1 MTFGSD
7 LTNLSLGRT
16 RGQHLGD
23 VSLSA
28 HVLGVWTRLIPQ
40 QVNFSRL
47 SALACAV
54 PTTWK
59 ALLVLSL
66 PYLPQSKHI
75 TALYLSY
82 LHIGD
87 NTSGSLTEL
96 L

>member
-1 MTFGSD
+1 MTFRSD

-16 RGQHLGD
+16 RGQHSGD
-23 VSLSA
+23 VSLSV

-40 QVNFSRL
+40 QINFSRL

-54 PTTWK
+54 PTTWNV
-59 ALLVLSL
+59 LLVLFL
-66 PYLPQSKHI
+66 PYLPLSKLL

-82 LHIGD
+82 LQIGD

>member
-1 MTFGSD
+1 MTFRSD

-23 VSLSA
+23 ASLSA
-28 HVLGVWTRLIPQ
+28 HVLCVWTCLIPQ
-40 QVNFSRL
+40 QINFSRL

-54 PTTWK
+54 LTTWN
-59 ALLVLSL
+59 APLALSL
-66 PYLPQSKHI
+66 LYLPLSKRL

-82 LHIGD
+82 LQIGD